1 MTDTED
7 KEIFLELITINLREH
22 PEWLSATFRAV
33 ITGTDAAMQT
43 MRDRVSK
50 KDQAFLSALGLADKG
65 RLSKNTKDLLNQNI
79 VDVIYEPNACQ
90 LEKSALKRAREGV
103 K

>member
-1 MTDTED
+1 MTDKDT
-7 KEIFLELITINLREH
+7 FLQLITHTLGKH

-65 RLSKNTKDLLNQNI
+65 RLSQKTKDLLNQNI
-79 VDVIYEPNACQ
+79 VEAIYEPTACQ
-90 LEKSALKRAREGV
+90 LEKNALERAREGT

>member
-1 MTDTED
+1 MTDKD
-7 KEIFLELITINLREH
+7 MFLQLITGTLGKH
-22 PEWLSATFRAV
+22 PEWVSATFRAV

-43 MRDRVSK
+43 MRDRAAK

-65 RLSKNTKDLLNQNI
+65 RLCQETKDILNQNI
-79 VDVIYEPNACQ
+79 VEAIYEPMACQ
-90 LEKSALKRAREGV
+90 LEKNALRRARGGKE

>member
-1 MTDTED
+1 MTDKD
-7 KEIFLELITINLREH
+7 MFLQLVITTLGKH

-43 MRDRVSK
+43 MRDRASK

-65 RLSKNTKDLLNQNI
+65 RLSQETKDILNQNI
-79 VDVIYEPNACQ
+79 VEAIYEPRACK
-90 LEKSALKRAREGV
+90 LEKNALERAKGGEE